1 MRHILHQRITAD
13 HILHRM
19 LWILT
24 SHGFGL
30 CLSGERCKSWGT
42 TMWVPQQPGLIDFCI
57 FLPDPLLAVVAEC
70 TLISTNSCFEATGH
84 FFKFCGCTDAFWFRR
99 KCQGRELDPI
109 ELHWTPLLHASHTS
123 FIESWDKLS
132 YRHRVPGPI
141 FGECGNRRGVEFGT
155 LIARP
160 SSTCMTSSQ
169 TRSQLLNEWL
179 PWSSC
184 HAFDNLDI
192 SFESFCILWNPAL
205 SLLSFWTLRG
215 HGMLEALFG
224 TGWTSKETSRRSLLF
239 VKCLWKSSDWRSM
252 LDDSFVVH

>member
-30 CLSGERCKSWGT
+30 CLSGLSGERCKSWGT
-42 TMWVPQQPGLIDFCI
+42 TMWDPQQPGLIDFCI

-99 KCQGRELDPI
+99 KCQGRELWPNWTPLNSI
-109 ELHWTPLLHASHTS
+109 ELHCCMRLHTS

-132 YRHRVPGPI
+132 YRHRVPVPFLENVEI
-141 FGECGNRRGVEFGT
+141 GEVWNLGH
-155 LIARP
+155 
-160 SSTCMTSSQ
+160 
-169 TRSQLLNEWL
+169 WL
-179 PWSSC
+179 PGRHQHVW
-184 HAFDNLDI
+184 HQVR
-192 SFESFCILWNPAL
+192 PAVN
-205 SLLSFWTLRG
+205 F
-215 HGMLEALFG
+215 
-224 TGWTSKETSRRSLLF
+224 
-239 VKCLWKSSDWRSM
+239 
-252 LDDSFVVH
+252 